1 MNEATFLSDFVV
13 TLAAALLVL
22 VPSRRLK
29 LPAAVGFMLT
39 GVLIGPGALR
49 LVRDPHH
56 VAVLAE
62 VGVTMLLFMIGL
74 EFSLARLKE
83 IGRAFL
89 VAGPLQVLGT
99 MAIATLAFSM
109 LLSHDT
115 LGHAVFLAMLITLSS
130 TAMVLPIFVGRG
142 ETHAPQGRLVLG
154 ILLFQD
160 FAMVPMLVLVPSL
173 AGHSTLTFG
182 PRILI
187 GIVGAAAV
195 WIVARYLMPR
205 VVGAVIRSGVRELYV
220 MMAIAV
226 CLGAALLT
234 QRLGLSPA
242 LGAFVAGL
250 LVSESE
256 YAHQIVAEVI
266 PFRDLFS
273 SLFFISMG
281 MLLDPRF
288 LAAKPGLVVLVLL
301 LTLVLKAFV
310 AGGVVRVMG
319 YPLRIAV
326 IVGISLAQ
334 VGEFSFV
341 LSSVGTREGLL
352 DATQSQIML
361 AVAVVSLALTPFLIR
376 FAAWAGARTR
386 NARSIL
392 PVARGAV
399 AGGGVVGSG
408 GAAVDGAGAG
418 AAAAGGGAAAG
429 SGGAAAGSG
438 GAVAGDG
445 AAAGGAP
452 GPPALRNHVIVAG
465 YGVNGRNVARVLR
478 ELGIPY
484 VVLELDTAI
493 IRRARAAGES
503 IQYGDISRAES
514 LHASG
519 VDKASVVVLAISDPS
534 ATRFA
539 VHQVRTVNPDAHI
552 IARTRQVAE
561 VAELNRLGADEVIP
575 EEFETSIAILMR
587 VLRRYHVPPNVVRIQ
602 EQALRREG
610 YSFLRGGDITGQLM
624 TSVSRMIA
632 GATTD
637 TFYLEPGSPAVGRT
651 LVSLD
656 LRGRTRAL
664 IIAVVRDGA
673 HTLGPGPEY
682 ELRSGDILVLVGD
695 HEALD
700 AAFEALS
707 PPRSG

>member
-1 MNEATFLSDFVV
+1 
-13 TLAAALLVL
+13 
-22 VPSRRLK
+22 
-29 LPAAVGFMLT
+29 
-39 GVLIGPGALR
+39 
-49 LVRDPHH
+49 
-56 VAVLAE
+56 
-62 VGVTMLLFMIGL
+62 
-74 EFSLARLKE
+74 
-83 IGRAFL
+83 
-89 VAGPLQVLGT
+89 
-99 MAIATLAFSM
+99 
-109 LLSHDT
+109 
-115 LGHAVFLAMLITLSS
+115 
-130 TAMVLPIFVGRG
+130 
-142 ETHAPQGRLVLG
+142 
-154 ILLFQD
+154 
-160 FAMVPMLVLVPSL
+160 
-173 AGHSTLTFG
+173 
-182 PRILI
+182 
-187 GIVGAAAV
+187 
-195 WIVARYLMPR
+195 
-205 VVGAVIRSGVRELYV
+205 
-220 MMAIAV
+220 
-226 CLGAALLT
+226 
-234 QRLGLSPA
+234 
-242 LGAFVAGL
+242 
-250 LVSESE
+250 
-256 YAHQIVAEVI
+256 
-266 PFRDLFS
+266 
-273 SLFFISMG
+273 
-281 MLLDPRF
+281 
-288 LAAKPGLVVLVLL
+288 
-301 LTLVLKAFV
+301 
-310 AGGVVRVMG
+310 
-319 YPLRIAV
+319 
-326 IVGISLAQ
+326 
-334 VGEFSFV
+334 
-341 LSSVGTREGLL
+341 
-352 DATQSQIML
+352 
-361 AVAVVSLALTPFLIR
+361 
-376 FAAWAGARTR
+376 
-386 NARSIL
+386 
-392 PVARGAV
+392 
-399 AGGGVVGSG
+399 
-408 GAAVDGAGAG
+408 
-418 AAAAGGGAAAG
+418 
-429 SGGAAAGSG
+429 
-438 GAVAGDG
+438 
-445 AAAGGAP
+445 

-637 TFYLEPGSPAVGRT
+637 TFYLEPGSPAVGRS
-651 LVSLD
+651 LASLD

-682 ELRSGDILVLVGD
+682 ELRPGDILVLVGD

>member
-1 MNEATFLSDFVV
+1 VNEATFLRDLVV

-22 VPSRRLK
+22 VPSRRLR

-49 LVRDPHH
+49 LVGDPHH

-99 MAIATLAFSM
+99 MAIAALAFST
-109 LLSHDT
+109 LLGHDT
-115 LGHAVFLAMLITLSS
+115 LGHVVFLAMLITLSS
-130 TAMVLPIFVGRG
+130 TAMVLPIYIERG
-142 ETHAPQGRLVLG
+142 EHDAPQGRLALG

-160 FAMVPMLVLVPSL
+160 FAMVPMLVLVPAL
-173 AGHSTLTFG
+173 AGKSTLTFG
-182 PRILI
+182 PRVLI

-195 WIVARYLMPR
+195 WVIARYLMPR
-205 VVGAVIRSGVRELYV
+205 VIAAVIRSGVRELYV

-234 QRLGLSPA
+234 QHLGLSPA

-281 MLLDPRF
+281 MLLDPSF
-288 LAAKPGLVVLVLL
+288 VAARPGLILAVLVL
-301 LTLVLKAFV
+301 TLALKAFV
-310 AGGVVRVMG
+310 AGGVVRAMG
-319 YPLRIAV
+319 YPLRIAL

-341 LSSVGTREGLL
+341 LSSVGQREGLL
-352 DATQSQIML
+352 DPVQSQIML
-361 AVAVVSLALTPFLIR
+361 AVAVLSLALTPFLIR
-376 FAAWAGARTR
+376 FAAWTGARAR
-386 NARSIL
+386 NAPSLL
-392 PVARGAV
+392 PVRDE
-399 AGGGVVGSG
+399 GGRHG
-408 GAAVDGAGAG
+408 
-418 AAAAGGGAAAG
+418 
-429 SGGAAAGSG
+429 
-438 GAVAGDG
+438 
-445 AAAGGAP
+445 AAGGASAAHDASSRS
-452 GPPALRNHVIVAG
+452 GHVVVAG
-465 YGVNGRNVARVLR
+465 YGVNGRNVARALR

-493 IRRARAAGES
+493 IRRARAEGEH
-503 IQYGDISRAES
+503 IQFGDISRAES
-514 LHASG
+514 LRASG
-519 VDKASVVVLAISDPS
+519 VDRASVVVLAISDPA

-539 VHQVRTVNPDAHI
+539 VHQVRTIHPGAHI

-561 VAELNRLGADEVIP
+561 VAELTRLGADEVIP
-575 EEFETSIAILMR
+575 EEFETSIAILAR
-587 VLRRYHVPPNVVRIQ
+587 VLRRYHVPANIVRLQ
-602 EQALRREG
+602 EKALRREG
-610 YSFLRGGDITGQLM
+610 YSFLRGGDITGALM
-624 TSVSRMIA
+624 SSVSRMIA

-637 TFYLEPGSPAVGRT
+637 TFYLEPDSPAVGRT
-651 LVSLD
+651 LASLD

-664 IIAVVRDGA
+664 IIAVVRDET

-682 ELRSGDILVLVGD
+682 ELRPGDILVLVGD

-707 PPRSG
+707 PPRPG